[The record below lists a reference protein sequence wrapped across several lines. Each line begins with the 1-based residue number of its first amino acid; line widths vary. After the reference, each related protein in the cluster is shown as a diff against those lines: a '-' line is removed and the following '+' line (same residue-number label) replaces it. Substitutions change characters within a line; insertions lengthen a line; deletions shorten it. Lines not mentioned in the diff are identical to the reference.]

1 MDTLGAMRTFVAI
14 VDAGSL
20 TAAAEAL
27 DRSQPAV
34 VRSLAGLEAHL
45 GTRLLQRTTRRM
57 SLTPE
62 GADYLARCR
71 QILADV
77 DDAERAARQDE
88 AEPHGLVRVTAPA
101 QFGQLHMAPA
111 IARFLERYPRIE
123 VDLVLLDRNVDL
135 VEEGID
141 LGLRIGPLPDSGLV
155 AIQLGEVNRIVCA
168 NPDLLDAV
176 GRPSHPEQ
184 LADRPCIRITNL
196 ARPGRW
202 SFRDG
207 ARELGIRVD
216 GPFCCNTISAAISAC
231 IAGAGFGQF
240 LSYQVREA
248 VRAGQLVT
256 VLDDFAVTPRAVS
269 LVYPGGR
276 MMPARLRA
284 LVDFLKQALREFVVP
299 GLA

>member
-1 MDTLGAMRTFVAI
+1 MDTLGAMRTFVTI

-20 TAAAEAL
+20 TAAAEVL

-45 GTRLLQRTTRRM
+45 GTRLLHRTTRRM

-77 DDAERAARQDE
+77 DDAERAARQDD
-88 AEPHGLVRVTAPA
+88 ADPQGTLRVTAPA
-101 QFGQLHMAPA
+101 QFGQLHIAPS
-111 IARFLERYPRIE
+111 IARFLARYPQVE
-123 VDLVLLDRNVDL
+123 VDLVLMDRNADF

-155 AIQLGEVNRIVCA
+155 AIPVGEVHRVVCA
-168 NPDLLDAV
+168 SPAFLSAT
-176 GRPSHPEQ
+176 GRPSQPDE
-184 LADRPCIRITNL
+184 LAERACIRITNL
-196 ARPGRW
+196 ARSGRW
-202 SFRDG
+202 TFRNG
-207 ARELGIRVD
+207 MQEIAVRVD
-216 GPFCCNTISAAISAC
+216 GRFRCNTVSGAISAC
-231 IAGAGFGQF
+231 IGGAGFGQF
-240 LSYQVREA
+240 LSYQVYEA
-248 VRAGQLVT
+248 LQGGQLVT
-256 VLDDFAVTPRAVS
+256 VLDEFAVPPRAVS

-276 MMPARLRA
+276 MITGRLRA
-284 LVDFLKQALREFVVP
+284 LVDFLKEDLRDSVFA